1 MIQNHN
7 SPGQELISGMVL
19 ELTGSYVSPGKIYWD
34 TTFERGTGP
43 DAVSEKL
50 WGQGL
55 TIIQMDQTRMRLLG
69 KLIAHA
75 RVRVCL
81 VGGM

>member
-1 MIQNHN
+1 M
-7 SPGQELISGMVL
+7 
-19 ELTGSYVSPGKIYWD
+19 
-34 TTFERGTGP
+34 
-43 DAVSEKL
+43 SEKL

-75 RVRVCL
+75 RVGVCL